1 MVASAV
7 ASVDRPTSDPSLQMR
22 RRQGPLARVSGQRM
36 GRAGRCR
43 SGFAG
48 HIAVHACDGVDSAR
62 RIGSKGGMT
71 AMFVTATGADV
82 GKTFVARGIIRELRT
97 RGLAVDA
104 LKPVI
109 TGYDAHTAH
118 LSDTGRLLAALG
130 RPLTPRQINLV
141 SPFRLREP
149 LPPDH
154 AARVEGRPIDFNALS
169 TFCRTAISRHKGA
182 LLIEGIGGIMVPL
195 GDRHT
200 VLDWMIEIDLPAI
213 LVTGSYVGALSHA
226 LTALDVLERN
236 ALKIAAVVV
245 NESPGSAATLGD
257 TADTI
262 RRFTDT
268 IDVFNLPRLPD
279 GTRSHPV
286 LAALADLM

>member
-1 MVASAV
+1 VFSE
-7 ASVDRPTSDPSLQMR
+7 T
-22 RRQGPLARVSGQRM
+22 
-36 GRAGRCR
+36 
-43 SGFAG
+43 
-48 HIAVHACDGVDSAR
+48 HIFVGKVRLKC
-62 RIGSKGGMT
+62 GMT
-71 AMFVTATGADV
+71 AMFVTATGPDA
-82 GKTFVARGIIRELRT
+82 GKTFVARGMIRQLRA

-109 TGYDAHTAH
+109 TGYDPPTAH

-130 RPLTPRQINLV
+130 RPLTPRQINQV

-149 LPPDH
+149 LSPDH
-154 AARVEGRPIDFNALS
+154 AAGIEGRPIDFKALN
-169 TFCRTAISRHKGA
+169 TFCRNAVSRHKGA

-195 GDRHT
+195 NDRHT

-245 NESPGSAATLGD
+245 NETPGSAATLGA

-268 IDVFNLPRLPD
+268 IDVFALPRLAD
-279 GTRSHPV
+279 GTPEHPV
-286 LAALADLM
+286 LAAVADLM